1 MVVTEGDRARRGG
14 GDPGLIL
21 ATVLG
26 GFGELVAE
34 LGGDAD
40 ALMRANRLDPA
51 LIAQPDRKL
60 PFDAYARLLETTAA
74 ALDCEDFGMRLA
86 GLQNGLSLMGP
97 VGPALGSSQTIGEVF
112 TYGSRHMHIYS
123 SAVHTHLAHDAEC
136 NQYLLKFEV
145 LADGVPHR
153 RQVMEQL
160 LAITCDDAIALSGG
174 RARVRELWFAHEAL
188 AAADVYRRRYGAPVR
203 FSEPYDAVLFDPA
216 DIACKVPTGDKA
228 MLDSLL
234 ETISRR
240 YPYEPRIGARVRQ
253 VINRTLHDPD
263 CTRANVAAVLGLHPR
278 TLHRRLREEGKTFE
292 TIKDQVRRE
301 MAAHYLAESGAP
313 LGDVAARLGFAEL
326 ATLSR
331 ACRRWFG
338 DTPSELRR
346 SLASGRDRRAGPR

>member
-1 MVVTEGDRARRGG
+1 MKTEGDS
-14 GDPGLIL
+14 GLIL

-26 GFGELVAE
+26 GFGELVAQ
-34 LGGDAD
+34 LGGDPS

-51 LIAQPDRKL
+51 LIDQPERKL
-60 PFDAYARLLETTAA
+60 PFDAYARLLEMTAA
-74 ALDCEDFGMRLA
+74 ALGCDDFGMRLA

-112 TYGSRHMHIYS
+112 TYGARHMHIYS
-123 SAVHTHLAHDAEC
+123 SAVHTHLERDAEC
-136 NQYLLKFEV
+136 NQFLLRFEV

-160 LAITCDDAIALSGG
+160 LAIARDDALALSGG
-174 RARVRELWFAHEAL
+174 QARVREVWFAHDAH
-188 AAADVYRRRYGAPVR
+188 AAADVYHRRFGARVR
-203 FSEPYDAVLFDPA
+203 FSEPFDAVLFDPA
-216 DIACKVPTGDKA
+216 DIACPVPTGDRA
-228 MLDSLL
+228 MFERLL
-234 ETISRR
+234 ATISRR
-240 YPYEPRIGARVRQ
+240 YPDEPRIGARVRQ
-253 VINRTLHDPD
+253 VINRMLHDPD
-263 CTRANVAAVLGLHPR
+263 CTRGHVAAVLGLHPR

-301 MAAHYLAESGAP
+301 MAAHYLAESDAP

-338 DTPSELRR
+338 DTPTELRR
-346 SLASGRDRRAGPR
+346 TLAAGPR